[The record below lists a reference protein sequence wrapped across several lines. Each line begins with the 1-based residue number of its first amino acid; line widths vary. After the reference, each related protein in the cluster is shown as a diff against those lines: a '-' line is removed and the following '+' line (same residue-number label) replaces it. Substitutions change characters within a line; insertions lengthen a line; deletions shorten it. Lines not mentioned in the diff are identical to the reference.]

1 MTLTQFRYVLE
12 IAKTGSVNQAAN
24 NLFTAQSVLSSALKT
39 LETELG
45 EKIFYRTTKG
55 MSPTP
60 FGQNFIAFITPI
72 QLHMEQLDTFLL
84 HGQSTPKTQLSIA
97 TTGFYQINLLL
108 AELMEKYAPSQIF
121 LELLE
126 TSLEEAMSMV
136 AEELVDLAF
145 IRRWSC
151 YTGLTNKRLRSLR
164 LDYYPIRSFPFGV
177 AVGPGNPLFHTGQT
191 TVAAT
196 ALREF
201 PCVVY
206 NYIESSPYRD
216 IYDRLGISISS
227 RIVTNSRATMY
238 ELLNETPAYFLNTP
252 TPDLPFRSSKSKE
265 SSHSVQ
271 RRTLLLEDCGIE
283 SEFGWIT
290 RRGHQRSAM
299 EEECVQLVTQWLRG

>member
-24 NLFTAQSVLSSALKT
+24 NLFTSQSVLSNSLKT
-39 LETELG
+39 LEAELG

-72 QLHMEQLDTFLL
+72 QLHMEQLDTILL
-84 HGQSTPKTQLSIA
+84 RRQNASQVHLSIA

-108 AELMEKYAPSQIF
+108 AELTEKYAPSQFF

-164 LDYYPIRSFPFGV
+164 LDYDPIRSFPFGV
-177 AVGPGNPLFHTGQT
+177 AIGPGNPLFHTDQT
-191 TVAAT
+191 TVSAAG
-196 ALREF
+196 LREF
-201 PCVVY
+201 PCVIY

-216 IYDRLGISISS
+216 IYDRLGLSIAS

-238 ELLNETPAYFLNTP
+238 ELLEKTPAYFLNTP
-252 TPDLPFRSSKSKE
+252 TPDLPFHNSGSSC
-265 SSHSVQ
+265 HAQ
-271 RRTLLLEDCGIE
+271 RRTLLLEGCEIE
-283 SEFGWIT
+283 SEFGWIS
-290 RRGHQRSAM
+290 RRGHQRSAI
-299 EEECVQLVTQWLRG
+299 EEECVQSVTQWLRG